1 MKILSD
7 TDLVLHGSLTEVH
20 SVVSVLRGPAVR
32 GPEVRSLEPGE
43 NLVITVRLAI
53 LTVGLVVLTSQSCN
67 NSQSCCLQ
75 SVLCQLSVILTDS
88 LVFTVS
94 QSYVNSQFI

>member
-20 SVVSVLRGPAVR
+20 GVVSVLRGPAVR

-43 NLVITVRLAI
+43 SLVITVPLAI
-53 LTVGLVVLTSQSCN
+53 LTVGLVVLT
-67 NSQSCCLQ
+67 SQSCCLQ

-94 QSYVNSQFI
+94 QSYVNSQFT